1 MGFTTHT
8 LELST
13 DRGICR
19 FFFVCIIYWGV
30 LKAMNATLADT
41 TISCEDATSY
51 LMALFAASTC
61 LSEWLGL
68 SDCKHSGI
76 LHGIVNI
83 LKARPKQEHGDVQP
97 E

>member
-1 MGFTTHT
+1 MNTTSI
-8 LELST
+8 ENS
-13 DRGICR
+13 
-19 FFFVCIIYWGV
+19 
-30 LKAMNATLADT
+30 
-41 TISCEDATSY
+41 ISCEDATSY